1 MTYIGFYMAKQSKLA
16 QLLRPKTHT
25 KYQKNADICSWV
37 FNTTSVQLKTQSKN
51 FASVLRKQNISEFL
65 TEKLLIIILIVD
77 KNSDLQF
84 SAYLIIFAKQHS
96 GEKISYFSKCHVYR
110 EMIWSEPHMKRAEQR
125 LVLNKYSLV
134 PLMNNFTCRLLEVPG
149 ERKFQSSA
157 GCV

>member
-1 MTYIGFYMAKQSKLA
+1 MAKQSKLV
-16 QLLRPKTHT
+16 QLLWPKTHT
-25 KYQKNADICSWV
+25 KCQKKTDTCSWV
-37 FNTTSVQLKTQSKN
+37 FHTTSVQLKTQSRN
-51 FASVLRKQNISEFL
+51 FASLFRKQNISEFV
-65 TEKLLIIILIVD
+65 TEKLWIIILIVD

-96 GEKISYFSKCHVYR
+96 GEKISYFSRCHVYQ
-110 EMIWSEPHMKRAEQR
+110 EMIWSKPHMKRAEQR
-125 LVLNKYSLV
+125 LELNKYSLV